1 MIDDGF
7 VVEMRLEVSLA
18 LRIRD
23 YITLAIPVLEDEKE
37 KEIARQVRARFN
49 KELTRALCYGLTPL
63 KELKEKKEEE

>member
-18 LRIRD
+18 IRIRD

-37 KEIARQVRARFN
+37 KETARQVRARFN

-63 KELKEKKEEE
+63 KEKKEEE

>member
-18 LRIRD
+18 LRILD

-49 KELTRALCYGLTPL
+49 KELTSVLYYGLTPP
-63 KELKEKKEEE
+63 KEKKEEE